1 MSRDNNRKTA
11 GDRRK
16 DGTFGHSERKTAQ
29 SADKYTRKSEVLSEE
44 ELSGRIEGRN
54 AVIEAYRSGRT
65 IDKLFVLEDN
75 HDGPVS
81 TILREAKKAG
91 TYVNFVSKERL
102 NEMSLTGHHQGV
114 IAQAAAF
121 AYAETEDILKKAEEL
136 QEPPFIV
143 LLDGIEDPHNL
154 GAIIRTACQA
164 GAHGVIIPKHR
175 ASGLTPVAV
184 RASAGAVNHIPVAR
198 VANIGREMLKEK
210 GLWFVCADMDGKR
223 MYDLPLTGPIG
234 LVVGNEGSGISRLV
248 KEKCD
253 YVAAIP
259 MTGKI
264 DSLNASVAAGVL
276 MYEIVRQ
283 RG

>member
-1 MSRDNNRKTA
+1 MLFALSACGQSEGGYRVKSVLTLVEQEYSIAFRT
-11 GDRRK
+11 GDYVGEFVPAAIK
-16 DGTFGHSERKTAQ
+16 VLMADGTVDALAQRWFGS
-29 SADKYTRKSEVLSEE
+29 
-44 ELSGRIEGRN
+44 RIISFESDAN
-54 AVIEAYRSGRT
+54 AIE
-65 IDKLFVLEDN
+65 K
-75 HDGPVS
+75 
-81 TILREAKKAG
+81 
-91 TYVNFVSKERL
+91 
-102 NEMSLTGHHQGV
+102 
-114 IAQAAAF
+114 
-121 AYAETEDILKKAEEL
+121 
-136 QEPPFIV
+136 
-143 LLDGIEDPHNL
+143 
-154 GAIIRTACQA
+154 
-164 GAHGVIIPKHR
+164 
-175 ASGLTPVAV
+175 
-184 RASAGAVNHIPVAR
+184 
-198 VANIGREMLKEK
+198 LKEK

>member
-16 DGTFGHSERKTAQ
+16 DGTLGHSERKTAQ
-29 SADKYTRKSEVLSEE
+29 SEDKYTRKSEVLSEE

-121 AYAETEDILKKAEEL
+121 AYAETEDRK
-136 QEPPFIV
+136 
-143 LLDGIEDPHNL
+143 
-154 GAIIRTACQA
+154 T
-164 GAHGVIIPKHR
+164 
-175 ASGLTPVAV
+175 S
-184 RASAGAVNHIPVAR
+184 
-198 VANIGREMLKEK
+198 
-210 GLWFVCADMDGKR
+210 
-223 MYDLPLTGPIG
+223 
-234 LVVGNEGSGISRLV
+234 
-248 KEKCD
+248 
-253 YVAAIP
+253 
-259 MTGKI
+259 
-264 DSLNASVAAGVL
+264 
-276 MYEIVRQ
+276 
-283 RG
+283 